1 MDDGAKD
8 QHPHIVDLGKCCRRH
23 AWSSPPRVVKYR
35 PCLIDIAIGRY
46 FCYCHR
52 YHWPQDELMQVQACT
67 VLLEL
72 VGCPQFDPIVPPH

>member
-1 MDDGAKD
+1 MMVPKINIPTLSTWANAVGGMPG
-8 QHPHIVDLGKCCRRH
+8 HHHHC
-23 AWSSPPRVVKYR
+23 VVKYR